1 MILLARKIWSITSE
15 GKYWLRFGRSGGI
28 GCPPLGGG
36 SATNSIGVDDDD
48 EAAFCLFSG
57 GALGGLGPAAG
68 SGGGGQ
74 DTGSC
79 VGRQSGGGP
88 FGCLPTF
95 TAFSGTDFSRGARG
109 SWKSDGAGRPPGG
122 TAGTALIGGDAI
134 KPSGGAFTRLGSAF
148 TFVAAFTGAAA
159 FNDTGAAAAQGLN
172 GGLLVFTADGGKNV

>member
-15 GKYWLRFGRSGGI
+15 GTYWLRFGRSGGI
-28 GCPPLGGG
+28 GCPLGGG

-74 DTGSC
+74 NTGGMAAGSF
-79 VGRQSGGGP
+79 GRQSGGGP

-95 TAFSGTDFSRGARG
+95 TADSGTDFIRGVRG
-109 SWKSDGAGRPPGG
+109 SWKYDGAGRPPGG
-122 TAGTALIGGDAI
+122 TAGTAFNGGDAI
-134 KPSGGAFTRLGSAF
+134 KPIGGAFTRLGSAF
-148 TFVAAFTGAAA
+148 TFGAAFTGAAA
-159 FNDTGAAAAQGLN
+159 FNDTGAAAFNAQGLN
-172 GGLLVFTADGGKNV
+172 GGSRV